1 MVITIE
7 PGIYVP
13 PTPQFPQ
20 QYHNLGIRIED
31 EVLVGGKNPIVL
43 TAAAPKEVRVAFVCM
58 NRLAHSYK

>member
-13 PTPQFPQ
+13 PTPQFPK

-31 EVLVGGKNPIVL
+31 EVLVGEKDPIVL
-43 TAAAPKEVRVAFVCM
+43 TTTAPKEVRIVFI
-58 NRLAHSYK
+58 NLNTRGLADS